1 MIFYLMD
8 KLLFS
13 TCSKDL
19 PGVFGIWVQGWNKAE
34 KALSVQVAI
43 NKQKEIHRSAP
54 HIAWHRNI
62 APAMYGLKA
71 AVSKPRI
78 NPHHCKCCNYTGS
91 RICPCNYGHL
101 HVFLLKSL
109 IRHFAKVFFL
119 KDTSVNPDPHV
130 HFHPWESGTGQS
142 QSNMADSS
150 SGDEQQIV
158 KNIEEFPLSS
168 IIPAIE
174 EARKRRP
181 PFVPSVGLPN
191 VIRTPQELMV
201 ERVMENCA
209 FKSVL
214 AGVVGMKILTC
225 WKRF

>member
-1 MIFYLMD
+1 
-8 KLLFS
+8 
-13 TCSKDL
+13 
-19 PGVFGIWVQGWNKAE
+19 
-34 KALSVQVAI
+34 
-43 NKQKEIHRSAP
+43 
-54 HIAWHRNI
+54 
-62 APAMYGLKA
+62 
-71 AVSKPRI
+71 
-78 NPHHCKCCNYTGS
+78 
-91 RICPCNYGHL
+91 
-101 HVFLLKSL
+101 
-109 IRHFAKVFFL
+109 
-119 KDTSVNPDPHV
+119 
-130 HFHPWESGTGQS
+130 
-142 QSNMADSS
+142 MADSS